1 MSIPGSGGGPSQNLV
16 DDRKNAL
23 QCYLQDLVMIP
34 AIKESNQLKAFLGI
48 KEFLPEFYNNAMDTQ
63 AKQIKS
69 CGVPSNGF
77 AAFDKP
83 QFNALKEFI
92 VGSVSA

>member
-1 MSIPGSGGGPSQNLV
+1 
-16 DDRKNAL
+16 
-23 QCYLQDLVMIP
+23 MIP

-48 KEFLPEFYNNAMDTQ
+48 KEYLPEFYNEAMDIQ

-69 CGVPSNGF
+69 GSLPSNGF
-77 AAFDKP
+77 TAFDKP

-92 VGSVSA
+92 VGSVSAKKEQISA